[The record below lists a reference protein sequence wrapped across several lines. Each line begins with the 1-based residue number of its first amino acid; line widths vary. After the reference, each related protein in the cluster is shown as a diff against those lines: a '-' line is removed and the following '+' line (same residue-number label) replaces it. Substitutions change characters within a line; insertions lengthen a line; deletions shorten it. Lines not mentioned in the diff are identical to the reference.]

1 MVRLAIFPGKLHR
14 GGRATAAPDE
24 CPHSALQVRGQ
35 NSAYRLTPPTPGAW
49 RLRVIFLFLESYM
62 FLLIAA
68 LVLIAARLPAQQPE
82 RYAIEPLVSQ
92 LAEGHIDW
100 TQHALF
106 ADGDGTAPA
115 AITDPVQQR
124 LHGLRDARDA
134 AFRNMRQLI
143 GQVRLNAD
151 TQLQDA
157 GLDRDFQEL
166 VRVAIG
172 SQSEDQGRYRIA
184 VRLLLLG
191 DFATAVLPEVEP
203 IDPRSHDLSHFD
215 DSAAAPTTTDSLE
228 MTVATDSLAVTAVAD
243 SLEMPITADSLTVLA
258 ATDSLAMTAVAD
270 SLAESS
276 TTDSLTTSATDDSLA
291 ADELVFFVPEA
302 PYTGLL
308 IDDRGLGLQPSIA
321 PRVLTEAG
329 HVIHGAATV
338 ARSLATGYG
347 VAGYDDDIDR
357 AYQSERLGGEEANP
371 FIVRA
376 TGTAGRYAGD
386 AIIDNFDAVQVL
398 QADEAGDFLRQG
410 RVIFLL
416 GPEPAAFET
425 AYFDFTD
432 ADSTYTDSL
441 MSEGMENE
449 FEFYGEMESSDPAE

>member
-1 MVRLAIFPGKLHR
+1 
-14 GGRATAAPDE
+14 
-24 CPHSALQVRGQ
+24 
-35 NSAYRLTPPTPGAW
+35 
-49 RLRVIFLFLESYM
+49 M

-68 LVLIAARLPAQQPE
+68 LVLLATRLPAQQLE

-92 LAEGHIDW
+92 LAEGYIDW

-106 ADGDGTAPA
+106 AYGDSTAPTEV
-115 AITDPVQQR
+115 TDPVQQR
-124 LHGLRDARDA
+124 LHGLRNARDA

-191 DFATAVLPEVEP
+191 DFAAATLPQVEP
-203 IDPRSHDLSHFD
+203 IDPRSYDLNHFD
-215 DSAAAPTTTDSLE
+215 DSAAAPANADSLAVPATTDSLAMTAIADSLE
-228 MTVATDSLAVTAVAD
+228 MSVATDSLAVAVAADTLAMTAV
-243 SLEMPITADSLTVLA
+243 
-258 ATDSLAMTAVAD
+258 TDSLAMPA
-270 SLAESS
+270 
-276 TTDSLTTSATDDSLA
+276 TTDSLTTPATTDSLA

-308 IDDRGLGLQPSIA
+308 IDVRGLGLQPNIS
-321 PRVLTEAG
+321 PRVLSEAG

-338 ARSLATGYG
+338 DRSLATDYG
-347 VAGYDDDIDR
+347 IAGYDDDIDR
-357 AYQSERLGGEEANP
+357 VYKSERLGGEEANP

-376 TGTAGRYAGD
+376 TDTAGRYSGD
-386 AIIDNFDAVQVL
+386 AIIDNFDAAQVL

-410 RVIFLL
+410 RVTFLL
-416 GPEPAAFET
+416 GPQPAAFDAT
-425 AYFDFTD
+425 YF
-432 ADSTYTDSL
+432 DSTYTNTFML
-441 MSEGMENE
+441 EGMENE

>member
-1 MVRLAIFPGKLHR
+1 MFP
-14 GGRATAAPDE
+14 
-24 CPHSALQVRGQ
+24 
-35 NSAYRLTPPTPGAW
+35 
-49 RLRVIFLFLESYM
+49 
-62 FLLIAA
+62 LIAV

-106 ADGDGTAPA
+106 AYGDGTAPTA
-115 AITDPVQQR
+115 VIDPVQQR
-124 LHGLRDARDA
+124 LHGLRNARDA

-157 GLDRDFQEL
+157 GLDRDFQEF

-191 DFATAVLPEVEP
+191 DFAAAVLPQVEP
-203 IDPRSHDLSHFD
+203 IDPRSYDLSYFD
-215 DSAAAPTTTDSLE
+215 DSSAAPTTTDSL
-228 MTVATDSLAVTAVAD
+228 TALATADSLAIPATFDSLAVSA
-243 SLEMPITADSLTVLA
+243 TADSLTISA
-258 ATDSLAMTAVAD
+258 TTDSLALDTPDALTAP
-270 SLAESS
+270 
-276 TTDSLTTSATDDSLA
+276 ATADSLA

-308 IDDRGLGLQPSIA
+308 IDVRGLGLQPSIA
-321 PRVLTEAG
+321 PRVLSAEG

-338 ARSLATGYG
+338 DRSLAADYG

-357 AYQSERLGGEEANP
+357 AYTSERLGGEEANP
-371 FIVRA
+371 FVVRA
-376 TGTAGRYAGD
+376 TGTAGRYSGD
-386 AIIDNFDAVQVL
+386 AILDNFDAVQVL
-398 QADEAGDFLRQG
+398 EADEVGDFLRQG
-410 RVIFLL
+410 RVTFLL
-416 GPEPAAFET
+416 GPEPAAFDDT
-425 AYFDFTD
+425 YF
-432 ADSTYTDSL
+432 DSTYTDTFML
-441 MSEGMENE
+441 EGTENE
-449 FEFYGEMESSDPAE
+449 FEFYGEMESSDPQE